1 MSSHIAVF
9 FALFAFGASAA
20 CASEAAVAKND
31 PPGTEVAIVAGG
43 CFWCIESDLEK
54 LEGVVSVTSGYTGGP
69 EVGPTYEQV
78 SDHKTGHTEAVR
90 VVFDPKKVSYE
101 KVIDFFFRH
110 IDPTQANGQF
120 CDHGPQY
127 RSGVFFLD
135 ATQKAAAEKVK
146 AAIAPSLR
154 ARVVTEITAAGP
166 FWIAEAYHQ
175 DFYKKSPE
183 RYQSYRR
190 GCGRDAR
197 VQQLFGA
204 VGH

>member
-1 MSSHIAVF
+1 MNTNIA
-9 FALFAFGASAA
+9 ALVALVAFGASAA
-20 CASEAAVAKND
+20 CASEAAVAQND
-31 PPGTEVAIVAGG
+31 PPGTQVAVVAGG

-54 LEGVVSVTSGYTGGP
+54 LDGVLSVTSGYTGGP
-69 EVGPTYEQV
+69 EKGPTYEQV

-101 KVIDFFFRH
+101 KVIEFFFRH

-127 RSGVFFLD
+127 RTGVFFLD
-135 ATQKAAAEKVK
+135 AAQKAAAEKVK
-146 AAIAPSLR
+146 ASMATLLKAP
-154 ARVVTEITAAGP
+154 VVTEITAAGP
-166 FWIAEAYHQ
+166 FWIAEGYHQ
-175 DFYKKSPE
+175 DFYKKSPD